1 MRLRHQRDWWKV
13 LLIALAV
20 LFKCDGSVIAA
31 QQDGVKIDL
40 PRDGQIKIE
49 NRFGAV
55 SAEVWNESYV
65 LVSATV
71 GATQKALVTSPI
83 VIQGRDK
90 EFSITVVRRPVDPV
104 ALIDLVVKVPETARV
119 EITTNAGA
127 ISLNGMTQSA
137 SLRSASGEVRA
148 LLAQANTDV
157 SVETASGAI
166 NSDFPSDSSPG
177 SHALHARLGSGEK
190 ILRIK
195 TDSGS
200 VTFKTST
207 DVASSESDREKSPP
221 MLSATGSASP
231 AGTPAR
237 ESGNE
242 EVSEGD
248 VVRVDAQLV
257 TLNMSVID
265 RNTNRGVQGLTQ
277 KNFKAFEDG
286 VEQKIVQF
294 DAASAP
300 FDLFLLIDISGSTK
314 DVLKLIR
321 EAALHFIDAARPL
334 DRIGVV
340 TFAGKASIVS
350 PLTLDRNTLRE
361 RVSAMETG
369 SGDTK
374 LYDALNFTLEEALKQ
389 RARTR
394 RTAIV
399 LMSDG
404 LDGNIPG
411 VQGDGS
417 KLEYKEIRSRVQE
430 FDGVLYTLWL
440 NTEYEA
446 MNPLDTQPEAFD
458 AGYNRMKELADDG
471 GGIFY
476 EVEKLD
482 QLAGAYEQVV
492 NDLGTVYS
500 IAFQPTN
507 KLRDG
512 HWRALRV
519 VVDRPNTVARG
530 KRGYYAN

>member
-1 MRLRHQRDWWKV
+1 MRLKDQRHWWKF
-13 LLIALAV
+13 LLIALV
-20 LFKCDGSVIAA
+20 FLLKCDCSLIAA
-31 QQDGVKIDL
+31 QQEGVKIDL
-40 PRDGQIKIE
+40 PKDGQIKIE

-65 LVSATV
+65 LVSAIV
-71 GATQKALVTSPI
+71 EATQKALVTSPI
-83 VIQGRDK
+83 VIQGRDR

-104 ALIDLVVKVPETARV
+104 ALIDLVVRIPGTARI
-119 EITTNAGA
+119 EITTNTGA

-137 SLRSASGEVRA
+137 SLRTVSGEVRG
-148 LLAQANTDV
+148 LLSPADTDI
-157 SVETASGAI
+157 SVETASGKI
-166 NSDFPSDSSPG
+166 NSDFPSNSSASP
-177 SHALHARLGSGEK
+177 HTLHTRLGTGEK

-200 VTFKTST
+200 VTLKPSA
-207 DVASSESDREKSPP
+207 DVASSGPDNEKAPP
-221 MLSATGSASP
+221 VLSASSSASP

-237 ESGNE
+237 ESANE

-257 TLNMSVID
+257 SLNMSVID
-265 RNTNRGVQGLTQ
+265 RNTNRGVQGLAH
-277 KNFKAFEDG
+277 KDFRAFEDG
-286 VEQKIVQF
+286 VEQKIIQF

-321 EAALHFIDAARPL
+321 EAALHFINAARPL

-350 PLTLDRNTLRE
+350 PLTLDRDTLRE
-361 RVSAMETG
+361 RVSGMETG

-374 LYDALNFTLEEALKQ
+374 LYDALNFTLEEALRQ
-389 RARTR
+389 RAKTR

-500 IAFQPTN
+500 IAYQPTN
-507 KLRDG
+507 RVRDG